1 MTTSQVSGRCRIN
14 QFKSQNTTLAS
25 VRTVSGRCRINQFK
39 SIWVTRLRCA
49 YVSGRCRI
57 NQFKSPRAGFQLPSG
72 VSGRCRTNQ
81 FKSQKVIVKS
91 ISSRAGNSSS
101 SRNWCSQVDVESI
114 SWIPSSSDT
123 KLKLNLSKSASSFWQ
138 NKVFYYLLCES
149 SPDIYKAESFSGQPK
164 SRCLK
169 QYRSNHTLSSGD
181 ISIKN

>member
-91 ISSRAGNSSS
+91 IS
-101 SRNWCSQVDVESI
+101 
-114 SWIPSSSDT
+114 WIPSSSDT